1 MPVISRKFADELTE
15 KEMRDAY
22 LDAQTRTK
30 LALQIRTLRAQRGLL
45 QAQVGDLMGK
55 PQSNV
60 ARLEDPEV
68 ARYTLSTLLELAAA
82 YDVGLVVEF
91 VPYEEFL
98 RRTNDLQPAKLQVRS
113 FNRSVLDPLCQEITA
128 VSTPVG
134 FISSVAPNVIR
145 HHIILSNMPA
155 ISHKDLIVVMNDATT
170 NKILNINDEMTV
182 TASRIFTHDI
192 VTPGRRSP
200 ETMEISNVR

>member
-30 LALQIRTLRAQRGLL
+30 LALQIRTLRTQREWS
-45 QAQVGDLMGK
+45 QAQVGELMGK

-60 ARLEDPEV
+60 ARLEDREI

-91 VPYEEFL
+91 VSYEEFL
-98 RRTNDLQPAKLQVRS
+98 RRTNDLRPAKLQVRS
-113 FNRSVLDPLCQEITA
+113 FNRTALDPLCQEITA
-128 VSTPVG
+128 VSNPTR
-134 FISSVAPNVIR
+134 FISSVTPTHTRLVLCCRIYLPGKYSVRMNETAINNITPN
-145 HHIILSNMPA
+145 A
-155 ISHKDLIVVMNDATT
+155 IDD
-170 NKILNINDEMTV
+170 MTV
-182 TASRIFTHDI
+182 TTHSFAHLAFTTRPDTTEAPY
-192 VTPGRRSP
+192 V
-200 ETMEISNVR
+200 